1 MSESTKGQNA
11 RKRIMGEMINDLSN
25 YDGQIYDN
33 VVLRLAYKFNLAPD
47 TIKYSYMPIF
57 VEMKMMSID
66 KEYKIHVGK
75 PEINPEMKPYL
86 EAKKKLKEE
95 QGIEKKENE

>member
-1 MSESTKGQNA
+1 
-11 RKRIMGEMINDLSN
+11 MGEMINDLPN

-33 VVLRLAYKFNLAPD
+33 AVLRLAFKFNLAPD

-57 VEMKMMSID
+57 VEMKMISID

-75 PEINPEMKPYL
+75 VTKDPNPEMKPYL
-86 EAKKKLKEE
+86 DAKKKLKEE
-95 QGIEKKENE
+95 IGIESKENE